1 MLGARY
7 WIHHKL
13 VTATGD
19 SVAGKDEVWVVPS
32 SPSAAVEGTGKFWV
46 VDQAY
51 SVGLSPVF
59 YQFAVSVR
67 CGIASQRTVAVKITC
82 GWFPTT
88 VGG

>member
-7 WIHHKL
+7 WIHHKV

-32 SPSAAVEGTGKFWV
+32 PPSAAVEGTGKFWV

-51 SVGLSPVF
+51 SVDLSPVF

-67 CGIASQRTVAVKITC
+67 CGIFVLKMNKKIK
-82 GWFPTT
+82 
-88 VGG
+88 VGQDAHML